1 MLRMVTIDGM
11 TESWL
16 TLLRAPRAGRI
27 AGVLLV
33 LAAFGQALGQAVALG
48 SAPGTGSNPAL
59 LTFLYAVG
67 LCVLALLSTV
77 PLLLM
82 RPLWC
87 AVLTVS
93 ATVVVLAWF
102 PAPTV
107 AGAVGAVY
115 AVWRLGAS
123 SASGAPGAFGG
134 LGRRG
139 GGGLAGVVVEYLAVG
154 LAVPFLVLAL
164 VRRGDVACVLL
175 AWAVPAAAAAGITLR
190 AGRAARTYSEAG
202 EALADTLV
210 AHTARGERA
219 RIARELH
226 DVVAHHIS
234 MIAVLAETG
243 RLATPGL
250 PEAGARR
257 FGEIGDTA
265 RAGLT
270 EMRRLLGVLREDA
283 TAAEPGS
290 AADGQLGRRAA
301 AGAGAGGTARAGGTA
316 MAGGGAAAAAAGGAR
331 ASREPQPGL
340 AQLAELVN
348 NAREASTAGTRLIIS
363 GPVAQLDPGV
373 ELAAYR
379 IVQEALTNARRHAAG
394 AAVDVELRYGA
405 QALRVRVRDNGP
417 GPVTAPDLGSLPAG
431 GAAAEAGGGTA
442 AVPGAAG
449 LPPGGGHGLLGMRER
464 AFAVGGALYVGAAP
478 GGGFLVE
485 AVLPSEPDP
494 VRASDPIGAK
504 GER

>member
-1 MLRMVTIDGM
+1 VLRPVTIDGM
-11 TESWL
+11 TERWL

-33 LAAFGQALGQAVALG
+33 LAAFGQALGQAVTLG
-48 SAPGTGSNPAL
+48 TARGTGSNPAL
-59 LTFLYAVG
+59 NAFLYAVA
-67 LCVLALLSTV
+67 LCGLALLSTL
-77 PLLLM
+77 PLLLL
-82 RPLWC
+82 RPLWA
-87 AVLTVS
+87 AVSTVA
-93 ATVVVLAWF
+93 ATVLVLAWF

-107 AGAVGAVY
+107 AGAVAAVC
-115 AVWRLGAS
+115 AVWRLGAAGS
-123 SASGAPGAFGG
+123 PGG
-134 LGRRG
+134 GRRQG
-139 GGGLAGVVVEYLAVG
+139 GGSLVGLAVEYLAVG

-164 VRRGDVACVLL
+164 VRRGDVACAAL

-283 TAAEPGS
+283 TAAEPS
-290 AADGQLGRRAA
+290 AAGDGAAAAARMAGAAA
-301 AGAGAGGTARAGGTA
+301 AGAGAGG
-316 MAGGGAAAAAAGGAR
+316 GAATPAAAGRAR

-348 NAREASTAGTRLIIS
+348 DAREASTAGTRLIIS

-379 IVQEALTNARRHAAG
+379 IVQEALTNARRHAPG

-417 GPVTAPDLGSLPAG
+417 GPVTAADSGPRTAG
-431 GAAAEAGGGTA
+431 GPPGEAGGGTA
-442 AVPGAAG
+442 AVLAPAG
-449 LPPGGGHGLLGMRER
+449 SQPAGSQPVGGHGLLGMRER

>member
-1 MLRMVTIDGM
+1 M
-11 TESWL
+11 TERWL
-16 TLLRAPRAGRI
+16 TLLRTPRAGRI

-33 LAAFGQALGQAVALG
+33 LAAFGQALGQAVTLG
-48 SAPGTGSNPAL
+48 YASGTASNPVL
-59 LTFLYAVG
+59 LAFLYAVG
-67 LCVLALLSTV
+67 LCALALLSTV

-82 RPLWC
+82 RPLWS
-87 AVLTVS
+87 AVLAVT
-93 ATVVVLAWF
+93 ATVLALAWF

-107 AGAVGAVY
+107 AGAAATVC
-115 AVWRLGAS
+115 AVWRLGAAGPAGGS
-123 SASGAPGAFGG
+123 SRGGSAGG
-134 LGRRG
+134 LVS
-139 GGGLAGVVVEYLAVG
+139 LAVEYLAVV

-164 VRRGDVACVLL
+164 VRRGDLACAAL
-175 AWAVPAAAAAGITLR
+175 AWAVPAAAAAGIALR

-257 FGEIGDTA
+257 FREIGDTA

-283 TAAEPGS
+283 TAAKPGTAGDGEPGQRPAARGADGAATSISAS
-290 AADGQLGRRAA
+290 AAG
-301 AGAGAGGTARAGGTA
+301 
-316 MAGGGAAAAAAGGAR
+316 GGAR

-348 NAREASTAGTRLIIS
+348 GAREASNAGTRLIIS
-363 GPVAQLDPGV
+363 GPVAPLDPGV

-379 IVQEALTNARRHAAG
+379 IVQEALTNTRRHAPG
-394 AAVDVELRYGA
+394 AAVDVELRYGP

-417 GPVTAPDLGSLPAG
+417 GPVTAADIGSLTAVGRAPGEDGDGTDAG
-431 GAAAEAGGGTA
+431 AVAAER
-442 AVPGAAG
+442 
-449 LPPGGGHGLLGMRER
+449 LPGGGHGLLGMRER

-485 AVLPSEPDP
+485 AVLPSEQDL
-494 VRASDPIGAK
+494 VRASDSIGAR

>member
-1 MLRMVTIDGM
+1 M
-11 TESWL
+11 TERWL
-16 TLLRAPRAGRI
+16 TLLRTPRAGRI

-33 LAAFGQALGQAVALG
+33 LAAFGQALGQAVTLG
-48 SAPGTGSNPAL
+48 YAAGTASNPVL
-59 LTFLYAVG
+59 LAFLYAVG
-67 LCVLALLSTV
+67 LCALALLSTV

-82 RPLWC
+82 RPLWS
-87 AVLTVS
+87 AVLAVT
-93 ATVVVLAWF
+93 ATVLALAWF

-107 AGAVGAVY
+107 AGAVAAVC
-115 AVWRLGAS
+115 AVWRLGAAGPAGGS
-123 SASGAPGAFGG
+123 SHG
-134 LGRRG
+134 LVRM
-139 GGGLAGVVVEYLAVG
+139 AVEYLAVV

-164 VRRGDVACVLL
+164 VRRGDLACATL
-175 AWAVPAAAAAGITLR
+175 AWAVPAAAAAGIALR

-257 FGEIGDTA
+257 FREIGDTA

-283 TAAEPGS
+283 TAAEPGTVG
-290 AADGQLGRRAA
+290 DGEPGLRPA
-301 AGAGAGGTARAGGTA
+301 AGGAGGAATSISASAAG
-316 MAGGGAAAAAAGGAR
+316 GGAR

-348 NAREASTAGTRLIIS
+348 GAREASNAGTRLIIS
-363 GPVAQLDPGV
+363 GPVAPLDPGV

-379 IVQEALTNARRHAAG
+379 IVQEALTNTRRHAPG
-394 AAVDVELRYGA
+394 AAVDVELRYGP

-417 GPVTAPDLGSLPAG
+417 GPVTAADIGSLTADG
-431 GAAAEAGGGTA
+431 GAPGEDGDGTDAGAVAAER
-442 AVPGAAG
+442 
-449 LPPGGGHGLLGMRER
+449 LPGGGHGLLGMRER

-485 AVLPSEPDP
+485 AVLPSEQDL
-494 VRASDPIGAK
+494 VRASDPIGAR